1 MLWNWNTV
9 DSCFISSTWRV
20 RSAGMF
26 AGSCI
31 GVILLVMLLELLR
44 RSVKEYDRYLSKK
57 ASHGGV
63 ATTTEKG
70 KDGGDVAVCVTKSQG
85 YRPSILEQAV
95 RALLHTCQFAVAY
108 FVML

>member
-1 MLWNWNTV
+1 
-9 DSCFISSTWRV
+9 
-20 RSAGMF
+20 MF

-44 RSVKEYDRYLSKK
+44 RSVKEYDKYLLRK
-57 ASHGGV
+57 ASPGG
-63 ATTTEKG
+63 ATTTESG
-70 KDGGDVAVCVTKSQG
+70 KGGDVAVCVTKSQG
-85 YRPSILEQAV
+85 YRPNILEQAA